1 MAEVEILHKGGK
13 TMNTIEIAGMSKAE
27 KLQTMEALWDS
38 LVHEDSEMESPKWHQ
53 PILEVRKQKI
63 EEGKAEYL
71 SIEEL
76 RSK

>member
-1 MAEVEILHKGGK
+1 
-13 TMNTIEIAGMSKAE
+13 MNTIEITGMSRAE
-27 KLQTMEALWDS
+27 KLQAMEVLWDS
-38 LVHEDSEMESPKWHQ
+38 LIHDDSEIESPAWHEN
-53 PILEVRKQKI
+53 ILAARKLKI